1 MIDLI
6 IPIYN
11 ARDTLSYTLMSIS
24 LQNIKDKINVYLI
37 DDCSEDRYEDI
48 ISDFINIYKLN
59 IIYYRLEKN
68 GGPAVAR
75 QKGIDISESKYVMFI
90 DSDDLFYDINS
101 VNVLYDTI
109 EKGFDHVAGLTYDER
124 YKVSFYNEGDLHS
137 KIYRRSF
144 LEKYNI
150 KFNTTRFHE
159 DNYFNNLVLVC
170 NPNMYNLS
178 LPLYIYV
185 NNEKSV
191 TSSSW
196 EKEFERLEIL
206 LSNMR
211 DLLEESKKRNCDRHL
226 VLFYTAIKIKYFN
239 RIWDKFTKQ
248 QKITFKKWLKKYN
261 LELEQYLQR
270 TDYDDVIKE
279 ICEKYKY

>member
-11 ARDTLSYTLMSIS
+11 SRKTLPLTLMSIS
-24 LQNIKDKINVYLI
+24 FQSIKDKIKVFLI
-37 DDCSEDRYEDI
+37 DDCSTDRYEDI
-48 ISDFINIYKLN
+48 ISDFINKYDLN
-59 IIYYRLEKN
+59 IIYHRLDKN
-68 GGPAVAR
+68 AGPAVAR
-75 QKGIDISESKYVMFI
+75 QKGIDISNSEYIMFI

-101 VNVLYDTI
+101 VQVLYENILNGYDY
-109 EKGFDHVAGLTYDER
+109 VAGFTFDER
-124 YKVSFYNEGDLHS
+124 YEVSFYNEGDLHS

-144 LEKYNI
+144 LDKNNI
-150 KFNTTRFHE
+150 RFNTTRFHE

-170 NPNMYNLS
+170 NPKMYT
-178 LPLYIYV
+178 LPVPIYV
-185 NNEKSV
+185 YVYNEESI

-211 DLLEESKKRNCDRHL
+211 ELLEESKKRNCNREL

-239 RIWDKFTKQ
+239 RIWDRFTEN
-248 QKITFKKWLKKYN
+248 QKDTFKKWLKKYN
-261 LELEQYLQR
+261 LELEKYLNR
-270 TDYDDVIKE
+270 TDYDEVIKE
-279 ICEKYKY
+279 ICDTYKY